1 MSVADFNIPK
11 NHDGTIAVYTVQE
24 LQLDTF
30 HVYKCWCECY
40 TVIIQIIGVFN
51 QLWDMKEYLMRV
63 CIYIMIIIIKV
74 LANAIVFFLHKIKIL
89 ISLSNIFS
97 SQFWKCDVWKLNLPL
112 QYSTGK
118 KNVSSKA
125 QVIFIGFLSFQFFRA
140 ILTFWKSPSW
150 SCLCI
155 LSKCEKQ
162 MSEKKQKFEK

>member
-118 KNVSSKA
+118 SVQTKKKC
-125 QVIFIGFLSFQFFRA
+125 FFQGQGDWLF
-140 ILTFWKSPSW
+140 
-150 SCLCI
+150 
-155 LSKCEKQ
+155 
-162 MSEKKQKFEK
+162 KFSVF

>member
-89 ISLSNIFS
+89 ISLSKIIENVMFENWICLFNIQQVNQFRLKKCFFQGPGDFHWLFKFS
-97 SQFWKCDVWKLNLPL
+97 VF
-112 QYSTGK
+112 
-118 KNVSSKA
+118 
-125 QVIFIGFLSFQFFRA
+125 
-140 ILTFWKSPSW
+140 
-150 SCLCI
+150 
-155 LSKCEKQ
+155 
-162 MSEKKQKFEK
+162 